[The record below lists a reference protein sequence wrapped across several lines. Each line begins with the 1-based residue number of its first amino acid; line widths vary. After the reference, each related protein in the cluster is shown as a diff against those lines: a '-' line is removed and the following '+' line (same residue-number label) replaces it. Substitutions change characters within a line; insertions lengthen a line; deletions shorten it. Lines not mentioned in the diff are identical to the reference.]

1 MQIYLQGYSICLLYS
16 ANASKNE
23 RRTSNLLGSRSY
35 PLPVF
40 CKYTKRREQSE
51 KACAFGDYR
60 AAFSISLCGN
70 LSCHVSVFRYTCEQ
84 HFSYFVY
91 IFFVVRGLNPDII
104 SGKSG
109 HFTLLKRTF
118 P

>member
-1 MQIYLQGYSICLLYS
+1 MASCDTANIVKGESNRRKPALSEIAEPPPIFYKYS
-16 ANASKNE
+16 E
-23 RRTSNLLGSRSY
+23 
-35 PLPVF
+35 
-40 CKYTKRREQSE
+40 RREQSE